1 MIYLSLSS
9 GAQAKG
15 HEIQRCD
22 GMEKTEREALTLN
35 SHLQFSS
42 TLISNLLLSTL
53 QFFLLPV
60 VNLTLP
66 PPNIVFCASTS
77 WPTTTFS
84 GGPLLPSVDDCLD
97 RYYADL
103 VSAEDVQRMRVT
115 PGLLEWFKSPQSSQ
129 PAIHEKTPILL
140 LAWLFWYACPK
151 LITIAF
157 LFAHILFLHA
167 SRFTLFVFILAKH
180 VSFLG

>member
-35 SHLQFSS
+35 SHLQFSP
-42 TLISNLLLSTL
+42 TLISNFLLSTL

-66 PPNIVFCASTS
+66 PPKHCFLCLYKLANNDL
-77 WPTTTFS
+77 PT

-115 PGLLEWFKSPQSSQ
+115 PGLLE
-129 PAIHEKTPILL
+129 
-140 LAWLFWYACPK
+140 
-151 LITIAF
+151 
-157 LFAHILFLHA
+157 
-167 SRFTLFVFILAKH
+167 
-180 VSFLG
+180 